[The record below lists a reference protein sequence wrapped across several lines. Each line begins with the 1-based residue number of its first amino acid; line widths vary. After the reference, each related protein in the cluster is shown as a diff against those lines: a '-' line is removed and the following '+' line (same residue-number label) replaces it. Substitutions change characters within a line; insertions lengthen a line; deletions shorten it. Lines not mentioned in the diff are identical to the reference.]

1 MRIRVLLAEDSECV
15 RRGIRQVL
23 SSQDEIEIVGE
34 SADFGQTIR
43 LANELQPEVIVM
55 DLHMP
60 DETKIV
66 PGNFRSHLNHGS
78 KLVAISIWND
88 EPTRQLAES
97 FGAAVLLDK
106 MGLGETLIPAIV
118 KLYRERGVAA

>member
-1 MRIRVLLAEDSECV
+1 M
-15 RRGIRQVL
+15 
-23 SSQDEIEIVGE
+23 SSVDGIEIVGE
-34 SADFGQTIR
+34 STDFSQTIR
-43 LANELQPEVIVM
+43 LANDLRPEVIVM

-60 DETKIV
+60 DETKIA
-66 PGNFRSHLNHGS
+66 PGNFRSHLNCGS

-88 EPTRQLAES
+88 EPSKQLAES

-118 KLYRERGVAA
+118 QLYRERAVAV